1 MTITISSQAWED
13 LEQEVEK
20 TAQSDLLD
28 PLDVTWQ
35 YPKSIGHGYIRQ
47 IELRQG
53 LELEILNC
61 RLHDR
66 LITDCPERP
75 NGLKF
80 HFHLSGQHEDKLTV
94 VGDREFALYGSGLA
108 PKELNDGPKQKALEV
123 EVYMQPETLCSF
135 IGNSTEQLP
144 TELQQLIRPVE
155 QENYTR
161 VAKVTPFMES
171 VMWQI
176 LRCPYQGITKRMYLE
191 SKVLE
196 LVSLVLEQES
206 EIQKGERAIKP
217 LNAGTLERIHYA
229 RTLLLQN
236 LHHPPSLP
244 DLAKQAKLNEYT
256 LKRGF
261 RQVFGTTV
269 FAYLHKYRL
278 EQARQLLETGYMCV
292 TEVMQAVGFVDRHHF
307 AGAFRKQFGVS
318 PREFLIRFKRSV

>member
-1 MTITISSQAWED
+1 MTFTISQQAWED
-13 LEQEVEK
+13 LQQEVNE
-20 TAQSDLLD
+20 TTLGDPLD

-53 LELEILNC
+53 LGLEILNC
-61 RLHDR
+61 RLCDR
-66 LITDCPERP
+66 LIINCPEHP
-75 NGLKF
+75 DGLRF
-80 HFHLSGQHEDKLTV
+80 HCHLSGQHEDKRTI

-108 PKELNDGPKQKALEV
+108 PKESNVGPKQKALEV
-123 EVYMQPETLCSF
+123 TVCIQPETLRSF
-135 IGNSTEQLP
+135 IGNSNGQLP
-144 TELQQLIRPVE
+144 SELQHLIRPVE

-161 VAKVTPFMES
+161 VAKITPLMES

-176 LRCPYQGITKRMYLE
+176 LQCPFQGITKRMYLE
-191 SKVLE
+191 SKALE

-206 EIQKGERAIKP
+206 EIQKGRAIKP
-217 LNAGTLERIHYA
+217 LNVGTLDRIHYA

-236 LHHPPSLP
+236 LHDPPCLR

-278 EQARQLLETGYMCV
+278 EQARQLLTTGQMAV
-292 TEVMQAVGFVDRHHF
+292 SEVMAAVGFSDRHYF
-307 AGAFRKQFGVS
+307 AAAFRKQFGVS
-318 PREFLIRFKRSV
+318 PRDFLMRHKHSI

>member
-1 MTITISSQAWED
+1 MTFTISLQAWEN
-13 LEQEVEK
+13 LIQEVDEA
-20 TAQSDLLD
+20 TLDDPLD

-47 IELRQG
+47 IELREG
-53 LELEILNC
+53 LELEILNF
-61 RLHDR
+61 RLCDR
-66 LITDCPERP
+66 LIINCPEHPEWLR
-75 NGLKF
+75 F
-80 HFHLSGQHEDKLTV
+80 HCHLSGQHEDKLTI

-108 PKELNDGPKQKALEV
+108 PQELNDGPKQKALEV
-123 EVYMQPETLCSF
+123 TVYIQPETLCSF
-135 IGNSTEQLP
+135 IGNSNRQLP
-144 TELQQLIRPVE
+144 SELQHVIRPVE

-161 VAKVTPFMES
+161 VAKITPLMES

-176 LRCPYQGITKRMYLE
+176 LRCPFQGFTKRMYLE
-191 SKVLE
+191 SKALE

-229 RTLLLQN
+229 KTLLLQN
-236 LHHPPSLP
+236 LHQPPSLP

-278 EQARQLLETGYMCV
+278 EQARQLLTTGKMAV
-292 TEVMQAVGFVDRHHF
+292 SEVMAAVGFSDRHHF
-307 AGAFRKQFGVS
+307 AATFRKQYGLS
-318 PREFLIRFKRSV
+318 PREFMMRHKHFV